1 MIDLAQQYMVYII
14 GWSAK
19 SNKVI
24 LVIGPVGQTN
34 YLLNFRPP

>member
-24 LVIGPVGQTN
+24 LVIGPVGQQYN
-34 YLLNFRPP
+34 